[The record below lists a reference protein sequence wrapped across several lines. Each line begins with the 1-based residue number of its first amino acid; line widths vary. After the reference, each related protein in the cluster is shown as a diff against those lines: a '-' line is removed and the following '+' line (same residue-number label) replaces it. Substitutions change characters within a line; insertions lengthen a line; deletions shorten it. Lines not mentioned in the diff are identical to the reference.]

1 MCRKPEEKFDYLDS
15 YLIPDYLTRIMK
27 SELQPTTASKL
38 SATEEAAELLR
49 IYEGNMAKCLDL
61 LNSQFSV
68 IQGRSQLLLTLGT
81 VALTITGFSGPKIA
95 ESSTFSRLSM
105 TAGILLVLIS
115 MVLTLIGTLGI
126 RWSTQFKAAT
136 SMETL
141 TEIITY
147 RNRKTRLYEAEII
160 FLVVGLVF
168 YVASVMAFFLHS

>member
-1 MCRKPEEKFDYLDS
+1 MTSNLESASDS
-15 YLIPDYLTRIMK
+15 K
-27 SELQPTTASKL
+27 QF

-61 LNSQFSV
+61 LTQQFGV

-95 ESSTFSRLSM
+95 ESSAFSRLSM

-126 RWSTQFKAAT
+126 RWATQFRAPT
-136 SMETL
+136 PVETL

-147 RNRKTRLYEAEII
+147 RNRKTKLYEAEMF
-160 FLVVGLVF
+160 FLVTGLVF
-168 YVASVMAFFLHS
+168 YVASVIAFFLHS